1 MNKIRIDELSFCEK
15 KDSEIHNVV
24 GGLGAFLTYYDN
36 FDFSEEQPD
45 YYYAPEE
52 VNYSQTAITNSVQET
67 VVNEDGYY
75 GQARVVKGRTNG
87 RKFVRSSASA
97 RV

>member
-1 MNKIRIDELSFCEK
+1 MSKIRIRELSFCEK

-52 VNYSQTAITNSVQET
+52 VNYSQTAITDSVQET